1 MQISNPRQSGPIS
14 NRKTLCIPVHCGY
27 YFNCHVSTEYPNKID
42 ERKCLRFKHESQRP
56 KIGLSIYSKKLLKQ
70 Y

>member
-1 MQISNPRQSGPIS
+1 MKISNPKQNGPS
-14 NRKTLCIPVHCGY
+14 LNKKTLCIPVHCGY
-27 YFNCHVSTEYPNKID
+27 YFKCHVSTQHQNKID

-56 KIGLSIYSKKLLKQ
+56 KIELSIYSINLLEK